1 MGLECQSFTVGGIMK
16 AIGGLITVGTLVT
29 GVVMYIVNLK
39 EENYNI
45 RINSVKHENVV
56 LQSTIKSVD
65 ERLNSIMLMMNDN
78 NSSIMLLTDKVERLE
93 ERQNKVE
100 EKIYK

>member
-1 MGLECQSFTVGGIMK
+1 MDLRNQSFTVGGIMK
-16 AIGGLITVGTLVT
+16 AIGGIITVGTLVT
-29 GVVMYIVNLK
+29 GVVMYIVGLK

-45 RINSVKHENVV
+45 RINSVKNENVV

-78 NSSIMLLTDKVERLE
+78 NSSIILLTDKVKRLE
-93 ERQNKVE
+93 ERQDKLE
-100 EKIYK
+100 ERIYK